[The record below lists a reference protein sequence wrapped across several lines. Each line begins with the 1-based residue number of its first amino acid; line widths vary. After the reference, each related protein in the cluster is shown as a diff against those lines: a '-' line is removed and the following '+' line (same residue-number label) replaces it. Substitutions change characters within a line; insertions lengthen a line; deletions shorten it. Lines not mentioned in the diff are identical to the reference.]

1 MHIKKMQI
9 QHHLRGLYE
18 GILGFTD
25 GQSLQWFQSGLR
37 QLLVKAGDGLFIS
50 RQELPKDL
58 GFAVLFCPSVMM
70 IVLGNEED
78 EISLGE

>member
-1 MHIKKMQI
+1 MHIKKTQT

-18 GILGFTD
+18 GILRFTD

-37 QLLVKAGDGLFIS
+37 QPLARDGLYIS

-58 GFAVLFCPSVMM
+58 GFGVLFCPSVIM